1 MSTTFTT
8 TRAIATAASKPDNV
22 DVEISEIKTPMMYSV
37 DDLLF
42 NRSQT
47 IPDIP
52 LVGYP
57 ATARGRSDYVHY
69 TARDLDRFADHE
81 ARKYASLGIEP
92 KVETLSNRSSKIC
105 LTSLRVLNLTKQ
117 RSWRC

>member
-22 DVEISEIKTPMMYSV
+22 DVEINEIKTPMMYSV

-69 TARDLDRFADHE
+69 TARDLDRFADHG

-92 KVETLSNRSSKIC
+92 KVETLSNRSAKMC